1 MRGPHLVALSLLLS
15 VAGLCCGP
23 SRARFAPPEGAPEPP
38 EGAGWFCAHAI
49 TPHDVS
55 WCKRKRDACEKYHKR
70 MIQAKREF
78 LEVPE
83 RAPHSSRMRPETA
96 PVAGPG
102 GGDDELPE
110 SEEPPV
116 PEPPSQELEGIC
128 ELDPSACPSVSPRSS
143 VPTYSNCAPRPNA
156 FCTAYYH
163 EFNFYR
169 RDKENEWRHFC
180 AETREA
186 CEAWR
191 EDWHLHLVKRPCE
204 EVR

>member
-1 MRGPHLVALSLLLS
+1 MRGPHLAALSLVLS

-23 SRARFAPPEGAPEPP
+23 SRARFAPPAGAPEPP
-38 EGAGWFCAHAI
+38 DGEVWFCAHAI

-55 WCKRKRDACEKYHKR
+55 WCKRERDACETYR
-70 MIQAKREF
+70 TNMIKAKREF

-83 RAPHSSRMRPETA
+83 RDPHSSRMRPETT

-102 GGDDELPE
+102 GDDEIPE
-110 SEEPPV
+110 SEEPPQ
-116 PEPPSQELEGIC
+116 PETNSQGLEGIC
-128 ELDPSACPSVSPRSS
+128 ALNPSSCRMVSPRPS

-163 EFNFYR
+163 EYNSYR

-191 EDWHLHLVKRPCE
+191 EDWHLHLTKRPCK